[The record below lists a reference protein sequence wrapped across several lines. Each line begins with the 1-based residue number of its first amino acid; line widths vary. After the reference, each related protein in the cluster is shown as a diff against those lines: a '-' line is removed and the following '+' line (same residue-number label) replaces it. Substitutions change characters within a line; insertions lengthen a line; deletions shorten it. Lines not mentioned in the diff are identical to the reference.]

1 MCGIPTVTLLGERA
15 DYEDILKRLEKL
27 PELGPEASTFADLLR
42 PVLRNF
48 IATFDPEQSTVSHD
62 FWSKIAHHLGGGSGP
77 SYLGGWL
84 TAFCFWNDKGECMY
98 DQQTESRNPWETDS
112 DRLELDGVSYHDVDI
127 SDIPNGF
134 ASVPVLV
141 DDNGKEYKTKMIAG
155 SLGIKVTGKDNSQA
169 GTEEKLDSLQ
179 SLSGW
184 MMYEIKE

>member
-1 MCGIPTVTLLGERA
+1 MPAFSTTTVTDRTTAAVLMMGSMKAYFKYRCCLMCGIPTVTLLGERA

-84 TAFCFWNDKGECMY
+84 TAFCFWNEKPIRIGWNWMAY
-98 DQQTESRNPWETDS
+98 LTMT
-112 DRLELDGVSYHDVDI
+112 LI
-127 SDIPNGF
+127 SPISPM
-134 ASVPVLV
+134 ALLPC
-141 DDNGKEYKTKMIAG
+141 
-155 SLGIKVTGKDNSQA
+155 
-169 GTEEKLDSLQ
+169 Q
-179 SLSGW
+179 SWWTIMAKSTRRR
-184 MMYEIKE
+184 